1 MTTNEIESSLSAEE
15 RQKIKIVV
23 GEDAGQ
29 LPKILPLVRQM
40 HQESIFADFPFDEP
54 QFEKIAA
61 FIKDEPGYHGGLY
74 AEYEGTPAAF
84 AYYLF
89 RPFLGSRKNWVTIMH
104 TLYIRND
111 LRSTPI
117 GGYIWSRIVLAVRGW
132 STPRGS
138 KGVLFNVMSG
148 IAVEETDLVLR
159 ASDATHLGG
168 NYLLRI

>member
-1 MTTNEIESSLSAEE
+1 MSDHAIESSLSPEE
-15 RQKIKIVV
+15 RQKVKIVI
-23 GEDAGQ
+23 GEEASQ

-40 HQESIFADFPFDEP
+40 HRESMFADFPFDEP

-61 FIKDEPGYHGGLY
+61 FIKDEPGFHGGLY
-74 AEYEGTPAAF
+74 AEHEGTPAAF

-89 RPFLGSRKNWVTIMH
+89 RPFLGSRKNWVTVMH
-104 TLYIRND
+104 TLYIRSD
-111 LRSTPI
+111 LRSTPV
-117 GGYIWSRIVLAVRGW
+117 GGYIWSRIMLAVRGW

-148 IAVEETDLVLR
+148 IAVEETNTVLR
-159 ASDATHLGG
+159 ASDATYLGG